1 MRMYRKSYKGFVLW
15 LAAFIMLMVAV
26 CFLPVDDAAI
36 MTRLL
41 TNLCTLG
48 IAHLTW
54 LIWRTEQ
61 VYWYSGVNF
70 EEAEQAG
77 SERRKAY
84 AFRHFRLFGMY
95 ALVSLVITLAVH
107 LLRLPWW
114 VDFTLVCG
122 GLIVAAFRT
131 MAYKL

>member
-1 MRMYRKSYKGFVLW
+1 MRMYRKSYKGLVLW
-15 LAAFIMLMVAV
+15 LIGFLALMLVI
-26 CFLPVDDAAI
+26 CFLPVDDAAV

-41 TNLCTLG
+41 ANLCTIS

-61 VYWYSGVNF
+61 VYWYNGISF

-84 AFRHFRLFGMY
+84 ALRHFQLFGMY
-95 ALVSLVITLAVH
+95 ALVALGITIIAQ
-107 LLRLPWW
+107 LLHLPWW
-114 VDFTLVCG
+114 VDFNLICA
-122 GLIVAAFRT
+122 GLIAAAFRT
-131 MAYKL
+131 MAYRL